1 MMRLCR
7 FLVPHWSLL
16 LLAILLPGAE
26 ASAASGVLVLD
37 FGLKDDT
44 LLPNVPAE
52 VARVGELAPFV
63 RSRLKDLGRASPASE
78 IDAETQAQIANG
90 YLLAHTQK
98 IQELGRAAGV
108 PWVAV
113 GYSNKF
119 SFLISWTRVFIVDTA
134 SGLLV
139 ARAEAD
145 LRGAMTDKRM
155 TRRCAVSLADQIDDM
170 LTTIE
175 RQQKAGA
182 TPQAAQGPRGD

>member
-1 MMRLCR
+1 MRLCR
-7 FLVPHWSLL
+7 FLVWHCSIVF
-16 LLAILLPGAE
+16 LAILLPSAE
-26 ASAASGVLVLD
+26 VSAATGVLVLD

-52 VARVGELAPFV
+52 VARVAELAPYV
-63 RSRLKDLGRASPASE
+63 RNRLQELGRAGPAGD
-78 IDAETQAQIANG
+78 IDAQMRAQIANG
-90 YLLAHTQK
+90 YLLAHTRK

-119 SFLISWTRVFIVDTA
+119 SFLISWTRVFIVETS

-175 RQQKAGA
+175 RQRQAGA
-182 TPQAAQGPRGD
+182 TGQAARGE